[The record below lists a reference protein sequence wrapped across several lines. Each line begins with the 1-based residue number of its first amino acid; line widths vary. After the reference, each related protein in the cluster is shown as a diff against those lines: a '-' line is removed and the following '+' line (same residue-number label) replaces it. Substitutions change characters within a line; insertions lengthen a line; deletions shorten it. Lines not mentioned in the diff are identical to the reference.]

1 MRGNTVYT
9 KVSDLINPLT
19 GSWDE
24 QLLHE
29 LFNSPDVNRILQIPI
44 NSQGFEDFIA

>member
-1 MRGNTVYT
+1 
-9 KVSDLINPLT
+9 VSDLINPLT